1 LDGNYKLTNAL
12 IDQNIAVTIDIRNFK
27 LPSMAYPEGPD
38 ASEWVNYNIMPFIG
52 KIQIEYIVVG
62 NEAIPG
68 TFGEYVAPAIQD
80 IKNKLLKHN
89 VKVRENFTYPINF
102 CGFCKHS

>member
-1 LDGNYKLTNAL
+1 LDGNYKLMNAL